1 MRTLLIDNYDSF
13 TYNLY
18 ALLTQVNRREPVV
31 VANDVPWTSV
41 DLTAFDNVVVSPGPG
56 RPDYPRDFGISAR
69 ALTDSGLP
77 VLGVC
82 LGHQGLCHVFGSPVV
97 GAPEPRHGRLSA
109 VHHDGRGLF
118 TGLPSPFRAVR
129 YHSLAVVDVPDEL
142 EDQAWSDDGVLM
154 AVRHRVL
161 PMWGV
166 QFHPESICSEYGR
179 ELLANFAAA
188 TRVRAHRGVSAG
200 ASRAS
205 ATTERPASEA
215 SASES
220 AGSESAGSESAGNR
234 HEGYRVRSVRVDH
247 VVDPNTVY
255 ERLFAGGP
263 NSYWLDRSAAEETDG
278 RYSVMGDCSGPHAE
292 YVTYRVPEMTVR
304 VEHSNGTA
312 EEVRSTFFDYLDAQ
326 LRARAV
332 AAQPE
337 LPFAFCLGY
346 VGYLGY
352 ELKADT
358 GGQLAHASQ
367 QADAA
372 LVFADRAVV
381 IDHGH
386 GCAYV
391 LALEPVES
399 PDPDVATWLDQ
410 TASTIREMRTA
421 TPAPATTPPLVPAP
435 HEVPIVFRHNRQT
448 YLRLIEDCLAEIRS
462 GESYEVCLTNSATV
476 HRSLDPVS
484 GYSCLREISPMPY
497 NALLQF
503 AGMSVLSASPER
515 FLKIG
520 ADGTV
525 ESKPIK
531 GTRPRSAD
539 PTEDHHLRSALRAS
553 EKDRSE
559 NLMIVDLV
567 RNDLSRVCVPGS
579 VHVPSLFDIE
589 TYAPVHQMV
598 STVRGTL
605 RNGVSAVDCVRA
617 AFPGGSMTGAPKIR
631 TMEIIDKLEAGP
643 RGVYSGAIG
652 FFSLTGTADLSIV
665 IRTMVATGSEVTFG
679 VGGAIVA
686 LSDPDEEFEETM
698 VKALTMRRCLSVAE
712 ESGP

>member
-97 GAPEPRHGRLSA
+97 RAPEPRHGRLSA

-118 TGLPSPFRAVR
+118 AGLPSPFRAVR

-142 EDQAWSDDGVLM
+142 EEQAWSDDGVLM

-188 TRVRAHRGVSAG
+188 TRVRAHRGVSVG

-215 SASES
+215 STSES
-220 AGSESAGSESAGNR
+220 AGSEPTGNR
-234 HEGYRVRSVRVDH
+234 HEEYRVRSVRVDH
-247 VVDPNTVY
+247 VVDPNSVY

-304 VEHSNGTA
+304 VEHSDGTA

-358 GGQLAHASQ
+358 GGQLAHASE

-399 PDPDVATWLDQ
+399 PDPDVATWLDE

-686 LSDPDEEFEETM
+686 LSHPDEEFEETM

-712 ESGP
+712 ESDS

>member
-97 GAPEPRHGRLSA
+97 RAPEPRHGRLSA

-118 TGLPSPFRAVR
+118 AGLPSPFRAVR
-129 YHSLAVVDVPDEL
+129 YHSLAVVEVPDEL
-142 EDQAWSDDGVLM
+142 EEQAWSDDGVLM

-188 TRVRAHRGVSAG
+188 TRVRAHRGVSVG

-215 SASES
+215 STSES
-220 AGSESAGSESAGNR
+220 AGSEPTGNR
-234 HEGYRVRSVRVDH
+234 HEEYRVRSVRVDH
-247 VVDPNTVY
+247 VVDPNSVY

-304 VEHSNGTA
+304 VEHSDGTA

-391 LALEPVES
+391 LALEAVES
-399 PDPDVATWLDQ
+399 PDPDVATWLDE

-686 LSDPDEEFEETM
+686 LSHPDEEFEETM

-712 ESGP
+712 ESDS

>member
-1 MRTLLIDNYDSF
+1 MDPVRTLLIDNYDSF

-97 GAPEPRHGRLSA
+97 RAPEPRHGRLSA

-118 TGLPSPFRAVR
+118 AGLPSPFRAVR

-142 EDQAWSDDGVLM
+142 EEQAWSDDGVLM

-188 TRVRAHRGVSAG
+188 TRVRAHRGVSVG

-215 SASES
+215 STSES
-220 AGSESAGSESAGNR
+220 AGSEPTGNR
-234 HEGYRVRSVRVDH
+234 HEEYRVRSVRVDH
-247 VVDPNTVY
+247 VVDPNSVY

-304 VEHSNGTA
+304 VEHSDGTA

-358 GGQLAHASQ
+358 GGQLAHASE

-391 LALEPVES
+391 LALEAVES
-399 PDPDVATWLDQ
+399 PDPDVATWLDE

-686 LSDPDEEFEETM
+686 LSHPDEEFEETM

-712 ESGP
+712 ESDS